1 MSLSLDNGVAKQAPK
16 NAFHQRLLARAFR
29 AVSAFLLRRLMLGL
43 ETGSIVF
50 ILPGDHEIRCHA
62 GRNGP
67 DAVMQ
72 FHSFAGIFHLCFGG
86 YIGLG
91 EGYVAGDWSTP
102 SLRTVFGF
110 GLANRESL
118 QRRLSGTVVVRLTS
132 AVLRITHRNSV
143 SGSRRNIAY
152 HYDLGNAFYE
162 YWLDPS
168 MTYSSGI
175 FETET
180 FTLEEAQV
188 AKYRRIIDKLHI
200 EPHHRVL
207 EIGCG
212 WGGFA
217 EFVARETGASVTAI
231 TVSQE
236 QYDYAVNRIARAGLQ
251 DQVDIQLR
259 DYRALSGQYDRI
271 VSIEMLEAVGEPY
284 WPGYF
289 RILNDNLT
297 QDGQAMIQVITV
309 PDNGFDYYRSE
320 SDFVQ
325 RHIFPG
331 GMLVSPGE
339 MERQSKA
346 AGMAVKD
353 AFHFGRSYGIT
364 LEHWYDQFSHNWPQI
379 EEIGFDERF
388 RRLWS
393 YYLNYTAAGF
403 HAGTIDVG
411 QFLLTKSR

>member
-1 MSLSLDNGVAKQAPK
+1 MSLSLDRSVAKPAAKFAP
-16 NAFHQRLLARAFR
+16 HRWLLARAFH

-43 ETGSIVF
+43 ETGSIVC
-50 ILPGDHEIRCHA
+50 ILPGGREIHCRA
-62 GRNGP
+62 RRDGP
-67 DAVMQ
+67 DAVMR
-72 FHSFAGIFHLCFGG
+72 FRSYAGIFRLVFGG

-102 SLRTVFGF
+102 SLRTVFRF

-118 QRRLSGTVVVRLTS
+118 QKRLSGTVAVRLIS
-132 AVLRITHRNSV
+132 AVLRISQRNSV

-152 HYDLGNAFYE
+152 HYDLGNDFYQS
-162 YWLDPS
+162 WLDPS

-175 FETET
+175 YATET
-180 FTLEEAQV
+180 TTLEEAQA
-188 AKYRRIIDKLHI
+188 AKYRRIVESLDI

-231 TVSQE
+231 TVSRE

-251 DQVDIQLR
+251 DKVDIQLR
-259 DYRALSGQYDRI
+259 DYRALSGQYDR
-271 VSIEMLEAVGEPY
+271 VEMLEAVGETY

-289 RILNDNLT
+289 RILNESLT

-309 PDNGFDYYRSE
+309 PDHRFDYYRSE
-320 SDFVQ
+320 SDFIQ

-331 GMLVSPGE
+331 GMLLSPGE
-339 MERQSKA
+339 MDRQSEA
-346 AGMAVKD
+346 AGLVMKD
-353 AFHFGRSYGIT
+353 AFFFGRSYGIT
-364 LEHWYDQFSHNWPQI
+364 LDHWHDRFSSNWPHI
-379 EEIGFDERF
+379 EAIGFDERF

>member
-16 NAFHQRLLARAFR
+16 HALHRRLPARAFHSI
-29 AVSAFLLRRLMLGL
+29 SAFLLRRLTLGL
-43 ETGSIVF
+43 EAGSIVF
-50 ILPGDHEIRCHA
+50 IMPD
-62 GRNGP
+62 GREVHCRGRRDGP
-67 DAVMQ
+67 DAVMH
-72 FHSFAGIFHLCFGG
+72 FGSYAGIFRLCFGG

-102 SLRTVFGF
+102 SLRNVFQF
-110 GLANRESL
+110 GLANQESL
-118 QRRLSGTVVVRLTS
+118 QKRLSGTL
-132 AVLRITHRNSV
+132 AVLLLSKVLRVVHRNSI
-143 SGSRRNIAY
+143 SGSQRNIAF

-162 YWLDPS
+162 RWLDPS

-175 FETET
+175 FDSETS
-180 FTLEEAQV
+180 TLEEAQV
-188 AKYRRIIDKLHI
+188 AKYRRIVDSLEI
-200 EPHHRVL
+200 ESHHRIL

-217 EFVARETGASVTAI
+217 EFVARETGALVTAI

-251 DQVDIQLR
+251 DRVDVQLK
-259 DYRALSGQYDRI
+259 DYRALTGQYDRV

-284 WPGYF
+284 WPEYF
-289 RILNDNLT
+289 RILNDSLAP
-297 QDGQAMIQVITV
+297 DGQAMIQVITV
-309 PDNGFDYYRSE
+309 PDHRFDFYRSE

-331 GMLVSPGE
+331 GMLISPGE
-339 MERQSKA
+339 MDRQSEA
-346 AGMAVKD
+346 AGLLVKE
-353 AFHFGRSYGIT
+353 ASFFGRSYGRT
-364 LEHWYDQFSHNWPQI
+364 LDQWHDRFSSEWPHI
-379 EEIGFDERF
+379 EALGFDGRF

-403 HAGTIDVG
+403 HAGTINVG
-411 QFLLTKSR
+411 QFLLIKSR

>member
-1 MSLSLDNGVAKQAPK
+1 MSLSLDNGVAEQAP
-16 NAFHQRLLARAFR
+16 NIALHQRLLARAFR
-29 AVSAFLLRRLMLGL
+29 IVSAFLLRRLMLGL

-50 ILPGDHEIRCHA
+50 ILPGDHEIHCPT

-67 DAVMQ
+67 DAVMR
-72 FHSFAGIFHLCFGG
+72 FHSFAGIFRLCFGG

-188 AKYRRIIDKLHI
+188 AKYRRIIDKLHL

-236 QYDYAVNRIARAGLQ
+236 QYDYAVNRIARAGLRPNC
-251 DQVDIQLR
+251 VHRNAGSRGRTLL
-259 DYRALSGQYDRI
+259 AGL
-271 VSIEMLEAVGEPY
+271 
-284 WPGYF
+284 
-289 RILNDNLT
+289 
-297 QDGQAMIQVITV
+297 
-309 PDNGFDYYRSE
+309 
-320 SDFVQ
+320 
-325 RHIFPG
+325 FPH
-331 GMLVSPGE
+331 P
-339 MERQSKA
+339 ERQLDPRRA
-346 AGMAVKD
+346 
-353 AFHFGRSYGIT
+353 
-364 LEHWYDQFSHNWPQI
+364 SHDPGHHGARQ
-379 EEIGFDERF
+379 R
-388 RRLWS
+388 
-393 YYLNYTAAGF
+393 
-403 HAGTIDVG
+403 V
-411 QFLLTKSR
+411 